1 MKHASFLHG
10 LRYYTFTLV
19 PIVSSPRPHQSCE
32 CGTAPRRHPRVF
44 SSRRW
49 PRDSCLTIKSACSLE
64 MDVALGHLHLCPV
77 SCSNSF
83 DGAIPHVLSTVWDLL
98 QFPMALLVVSTR
110 GCFFLSI
117 FTLLRNKSM
126 CQDYWHY
133 FDSKFLTSPSWKFM
147 LFLIIIFSTFFLI
160 EGITLLL

>member
-10 LRYYTFTLV
+10 LWYYTFTLV

-32 CGTAPRRHPRVF
+32 CGAAPRGHPRAF

-49 PRDSCLTIKSACSLE
+49 PRDTCLTIKSACSLE

-110 GCFFLSI
+110 GCFFYLYSHSYGTSLCVRIIDIILILS
-117 FTLLRNKSM
+117 FWLHLVESL
-126 CQDYWHY
+126 CCFSSSSFQ
-133 FDSKFLTSPSWKFM
+133 
-147 LFLIIIFSTFFLI
+147 LFFW
-160 EGITLLL
+160 